1 MHEIPFC
8 QNEEFFSFKQK
19 YWHAWCFRNQW
30 WTSLISPVLGSKLAL
45 LLDSYVNH
53 GERGPVMLFGGFINL
68 LWQYLLFRQ
77 LDHPFATFLVACCI
91 QGTLG
96 LQLVGNHYTR
106 PWCEIEDQKYVS
118 FPERQV
124 EVNIN
129 YKNSRW
135 FDWFF
140 GGLNFHNEHH
150 MFPCMPRPQL
160 RLIAYDLKAL
170 CKKHD
175 VCYEYVWFH

>member
-1 MHEIPFC
+1 
-8 QNEEFFSFKQK
+8 
-19 YWHAWCFRNQW
+19 
-30 WTSLISPVLGSKLAL
+30 
-45 LLDSYVNH
+45 
-53 GERGPVMLFGGFINL
+53 MLFGGFINL
-68 LWQYLLFRQ
+68 VWQYFLFKQ
-77 LDHPFATFLVACCI
+77 LDNPIPAFIIAIMI

-96 LQLVGNHYTR
+96 LQLLGNHYTR
-106 PWCEIEDQKYVS
+106 PWVDITDQKYVS

-140 GGLNFHNEHH
+140 GGLNFHYEHH
-150 MFPCMPRPQL
+150 MFPCMPRGQL
-160 RLIAYDLKAL
+160 RLIAFDIKAL

-175 VCYEYVWFH
+175 VSYEYVWFHEALWKMALHLDEVGKKYTEDQKTRRPPRFKLY